1 MVSRRMERGDGWAR
15 SRGPGVGLRP
25 WGGWAIAPLVWALA
39 IGPLAA
45 LTPEEISRK
54 LEAVPVFT
62 LTDPQGAPALVEV
75 GTRDGKR
82 ETVARMFLSPQDAV
96 AWLDRL
102 KAATPSTA
110 ANGTLRVS
118 AVPLSAVYDLLQKPA
133 ADYQLQL
140 IPDLD
145 EVKLAREL
153 LERNQ
158 QPAEKLQGI
167 PLFLVT
173 ASDGTGPTYVT
184 VDQDGTEEIRFYMD
198 RAQAETVAQEF
209 ASQTPDLAATVQ
221 IQVVDLDEFLAVLA
235 ERDDEWLGRVR
246 IMPSTEAQAF
256 LQNTPSAPS
265 TPSNP

>member
-1 MVSRRMERGDGWAR
+1 MGSRLMGFQGLAR
-15 SRGPGVGLRP
+15 SRQRLARAGRWLWQR
-25 WGGWAIAPLVWALA
+25 GGWTIAPIAWALA

-45 LTPEEISRK
+45 LPPEEISRK

-75 GTRDGKR
+75 GNRDGKR

-96 AWLDRL
+96 EWLDRL
-102 KAATPSTA
+102 KAASPNAPSS
-110 ANGTLRVS
+110 LRVS
-118 AVPLSAVYDLLQKPA
+118 AVPLSAVYDLLQKPS

-153 LERNQ
+153 LARNQ

-184 VDQDGTEEIRFYMD
+184 VDRDGTEEIRFYMD

-221 IQVVDLDEFLAVLA
+221 IQVVDLDEFLSVLS

-256 LQNTPSAPS
+256 VQANPPTP
-265 TPSNP
+265 